1 MKITLKKKLAAAAA
15 AATIAGGAGV
25 AFAYWTS
32 SGTGTGSA
40 TAGDSS
46 AWAVTTDAA
55 TGGPLTP
62 GGPEQTVGIHVKNNS
77 SGHQGL
83 QSLTVKV
90 ANLDGTPWTLGGA
103 CDADDFTIG
112 TAAAGAEHVITL
124 PPVDLAPGATHDDSV
139 AVKMINKNVSQDAC
153 KNVTVPLH
161 VTAA

>member
-1 MKITLKKKLAAAAA
+1 MKITLKKKLAAAA

-46 AWAVTTDAA
+46 AWEVTTDPAI
-55 TGGPLTP
+55 GDPLTP
-62 GGPEQTVGIHVKNNS
+62 GGPLQTVGIHVQNSS

-90 ANLDGTPWTLGGA
+90 AESDGTPWTSGV
-103 CDADDFTIG
+103 CDADDFSISGADAG
-112 TAAAGAEHVITL
+112 TAHVINYA
-124 PPVDLAPGATHDDSV
+124 PPVDLAPGATKDDSV
-139 AVKMINKNVSQDAC
+139 TVQMINKSVSQDDC
-153 KNVTVPLH
+153 KNVIVPLH
-161 VTAA
+161 VAAG